1 MIPPGP
7 WWWYQGQFNFSGMC
21 TLKMFSTWTWWLH
34 TVLRLMLTCWKE
46 EAPMWETLQG
56 QLWVTEPWNSHTVHQ
71 ATRIRPDS
79 SDYTK
84 VIPPQLLARS
94 EEDLTHLSSFKQLP
108 ALMQFSPS
116 LMSPRSK
123 SHPGALPRKGSNG
136 RAPLWASCMDT
147 SLGRMH
153 RTLASTVVYLLLQ

>member
-1 MIPPGP
+1 MHLEDV
-7 WWWYQGQFNFSGMC
+7 FH
-21 TLKMFSTWTWWLH
+21 LD
-34 TVLRLMLTCWKE
+34 LMAPHSIEVDADMLERGGCGSLSHSQ